1 MVNFKNMIE
10 HLTNRD
16 KDHEVNKK
24 LRGSLRPPVVAFDRK
39 GHPVD
44 YYYLDLQGER
54 DYSKN
59 KRIKRVASSPKN

>member
-1 MVNFKNMIE
+1 MVNFKSMIE

-16 KDHEVNKK
+16 KSHEVNKK

-54 DYSKN
+54 
-59 KRIKRVASSPKN
+59 